1 MTPAELL
8 DEQQLIDE
16 LQRLADHPSLAPRS
30 AELSVLAKDL
40 KSANRL
46 DQWAEVGLADAYVR
60 PESVITPPVGQ
71 AVRHDGRLEAA
82 LGILVFIPLLVT
94 WFGLRE
100 AVRAYGELSEE
111 DPRESTRPFLQLWQS
126 GFGGHLSAL
135 GRFENVALMAV
146 LLIALLVLLSVWH
159 ARVRART
166 EREETERQSE
176 REQLLA
182 ELASVLTRTQ
192 MVLAPHRSASPQ
204 QFAAELTK
212 AATQMRD
219 LASKSASS
227 HRALTG
233 TTTTVSK
240 SIDALKAAA
249 DALTL
254 EVPKLGVAASRIE
267 QTLRDGRTAADKASV
282 AGADAAR
289 GIADRVKAAGDTVE
303 ASLRSLIA
311 AQQSLVTKSE
321 SVASATD
328 RASQALVASTG
339 RTGDA
344 VDGMRE
350 ATERW
355 DAAAA
360 HWQDAAAR
368 LDARIGALV
377 GASPLP
383 ETMTMPA
390 SAEPGAGVGF
400 GVSGHGVPW
409 ISGTNGDPAAGYGY
423 GHDATGASGASAGP
437 GGGPETNGHA
447 GQSTAQNSAQ
457 NSAWSGTDSVG
468 DTRTIPAGHRA
479 PDPARTPGAD
489 PAGTP
494 GADPAGTPGDGH
506 ADDDSLKS
514 EATRVLPS
522 PRRQPPSPAGP
533 VDPPPQPQDRPSAGG
548 DA

>member
-8 DEQQLIDE
+8 DERKLIDE
-16 LQRLADHPSLAPRS
+16 LRRLAAHPSLAPRS
-30 AELSVLAKDL
+30 AELTVLADDL
-40 KSANRL
+40 KPAHQL
-46 DQWAEVGLADAYVR
+46 DRWAEVDLVDAYVR
-60 PESVITPPVGQ
+60 PESVLTPPAGQ
-71 AVRHDGRLEAA
+71 AGRHDGRLEAA

-100 AVRAYGELSEE
+100 AVRAYGELSKE
-111 DPRESTRPFLQLWQS
+111 DPKESTRPFLQLWQS
-126 GFGGHLSAL
+126 GFGGHLTAL

-166 EREETERQSE
+166 EREEAEQQSE
-176 REQLLA
+176 RERLLA

-192 MVLAPHRSASPQ
+192 MVLVPHRSASPQ
-204 QFAAELTK
+204 QFASELTK
-212 AATQMRD
+212 AATQMRQ
-219 LASKSASS
+219 LASKAATS
-227 HRALTG
+227 HKALTD
-233 TTTTVSK
+233 TTTAVSR
-240 SIDALKAAA
+240 SIDALKASA
-249 DALTL
+249 DALTV

-303 ASLRSLIA
+303 ASLKSLIA

-321 SVASATD
+321 SVAEATD

-377 GASPLP
+377 GTSGLP
-383 ETMTMPA
+383 GT
-390 SAEPGAGVGF
+390 SGLLPGTPTV
-400 GVSGHGVPW
+400 
-409 ISGTNGDPAAGYGY
+409 PAA
-423 GHDATGASGASAGP
+423 AGADG
-437 GGGPETNGHA
+437 NGHA
-447 GQSTAQNSAQ
+447 WHGGSHGDPDGGSVGASPAGGAVNGGPDSGSAG
-457 NSAWSGTDSVG
+457 SDPWSGLSV
-468 DTRTIPAGHRA
+468 
-479 PDPARTPGAD
+479 DPADEHGAD
-489 PAGTP
+489 DT
-494 GADPAGTPGDGH
+494 
-506 ADDDSLKS
+506 LRS
-514 EATRVLPS
+514 EATRVLPARG
-522 PRRQPPSPAGP
+522 RRFPSPAEP
-533 VDPPPQPQDRPSAGG
+533 VDSPPRPRHQSPGGG

>member
-8 DEQQLIDE
+8 DKQKLVDE
-16 LQRLADHPSLAPRS
+16 LQRLAAHPSLAPRS
-30 AELSVLAKDL
+30 AELGVLAQDL
-40 KSANRL
+40 KPGHQL
-46 DQWAEVGLADAYVR
+46 DRWAEVDLVDAYVR
-60 PESVITPPVGQ
+60 PESVVTPPAGP
-71 AVRHDGRLEAA
+71 AGRHDGRLEAA

-100 AVRAYGELSEE
+100 AVRAYGELSKV
-111 DPRESTRPFLQLWQS
+111 DPKESTRPFLQLWQS

-166 EREETERQSE
+166 DREETEQQSE
-176 REQLLA
+176 RERLLA

-204 QFAAELTK
+204 QFTSELTK
-212 AATQMRD
+212 AATQMRQ
-219 LASKSASS
+219 LASKAETS
-227 HRALTG
+227 HKALTG
-233 TTTTVSK
+233 TTTAVSR

-249 DALTL
+249 DALTV

-267 QTLRDGRTAADKASV
+267 QSLREGRTAADKASV

-303 ASLRSLIA
+303 ASLKSLIA
-311 AQQSLVTKSE
+311 AQQSLVSKSE
-321 SVASATD
+321 SVAEATD
-328 RASQALVASTG
+328 RASQALIASTG

-368 LDARIGALV
+368 LDARIGALA
-377 GASPLP
+377 GASNL
-383 ETMTMPA
+383 
-390 SAEPGAGVGF
+390 PGALTVPSAPGAAGN
-400 GVSGHGVPW
+400 GHG
-409 ISGTNGDPAAGYGY
+409 NGDGHGNRNGHGWNGGAYG
-423 GHDATGASGASAGP
+423 DP
-437 GGGPETNGHA
+437 GGGFGPAADEHA
-447 GQSTAQNSAQ
+447 AHEPTA
-457 NSAWSGTDSVG
+457 
-468 DTRTIPAGHRA
+468 
-479 PDPARTPGAD
+479 AD
-489 PAGTP
+489 PSA
-494 GADPAGTPGDGH
+494 ADPS
-506 ADDDSLKS
+506 ADDTLRS
-514 EATRVLPS
+514 EATRVLPG
-522 PRRQPPSPAGP
+522 RGRHIPSPAEP
-533 VDPPPQPQDRPSAGG
+533 VDSPPRPPHRPPGGG

>member
-8 DEQQLIDE
+8 DKQKLIDE
-16 LQRLADHPSLAPRS
+16 LQRLAAHPSLAPRS
-30 AELSVLAKDL
+30 AELTVLAKDL
-40 KSANRL
+40 KPAHQL
-46 DQWAEVGLADAYVR
+46 DRWAEVDLVDAYVR
-60 PESVITPPVGQ
+60 PESVLTPPTGQ
-71 AVRHDGRLEAA
+71 AGRHDGRLEAA

-100 AVRAYGELSEE
+100 AVRAYGELSKE
-111 DPRESTRPFLQLWQS
+111 DPKESTRPFLQLWQS

-166 EREETERQSE
+166 DREEAEQQSE
-176 REQLLA
+176 RERLLA

-204 QFAAELTK
+204 QFTSELTK
-212 AATQMRD
+212 AATQMRQ
-219 LASKSASS
+219 LASKAETS
-227 HRALTG
+227 HKALTG
-233 TTTTVSK
+233 TTTAVSR

-254 EVPKLGVAASRIE
+254 EVPKLGAAASRIE
-267 QTLRDGRTAADKASV
+267 QTLLDGRKAAAKASAADAN
-282 AGADAAR
+282 AAR
-289 GIADRVKAAGDTVE
+289 DIADRVKTAGDTVE
-303 ASLRSLIA
+303 SSLKSLIA

-321 SVASATD
+321 TVAAATD
-328 RASQALVASTG
+328 RASQALVDSTG

-377 GASPLP
+377 GASGLP
-383 ETMTMPA
+383 VTPPITPAPASTLLGTPTVPA
-390 SAEPGAGVGF
+390 SAGTAGN
-400 GVSGHGVPW
+400 GHGW
-409 ISGTNGDPAAGYGY
+409 GGGANGDPAGGYGSSGSSGSSGNDGTPY
-423 GHDATGASGASAGP
+423 GGTTGSA
-437 GGGPETNGHA
+437 
-447 GQSTAQNSAQ
+447 
-457 NSAWSGTDSVG
+457 AWSGVG
-468 DTRTIPAGHRA
+468 VDAADGHTADGQTGGRQA
-479 PDPARTPGAD
+479 PD
-489 PAGTP
+489 
-494 GADPAGTPGDGH
+494 GH
-506 ADDDSLKS
+506 TADDSLRS
-514 EATRVLPS
+514 EATRALPARG
-522 PRRQPPSPAGP
+522 RRIPSPAEP
-533 VDPPPQPQDRPSAGG
+533 VDSPPRPPHQPNQPHQPPGGG

>member
-8 DEQQLIDE
+8 DKQRLVDE
-16 LQRLADHPSLAPRS
+16 LQRLAAHPSLAPRS
-30 AELSVLAKDL
+30 AELKVLAQDL
-40 KSANRL
+40 EPEHQL
-46 DQWAEVGLADAYVR
+46 DRWAEVDLVDAYVR
-60 PESVITPPVGQ
+60 PESVLTPPTGQ

-100 AVRAYGELSEE
+100 AVRAYGELSKE
-111 DPRESTRPFLQLWQS
+111 DPKESTRPFLQLWQS

-166 EREETERQSE
+166 DREETEQQGE
-176 REQLLA
+176 RERLLA

-192 MVLAPHRSASPQ
+192 MLLAPHRSASPQ
-204 QFAAELTK
+204 QFTSELTK
-212 AATQMRD
+212 AATQMRQ
-219 LASKSASS
+219 LASKAETS

-233 TTTTVSK
+233 TTTAVSR

-267 QTLRDGRTAADKASV
+267 QTLRDGRTAADRASV
-282 AGADAAR
+282 AEADAAR

-303 ASLRSLIA
+303 TSLRSLIA
-311 AQQSLVTKSE
+311 AQQSLVIKSE
-321 SVASATD
+321 SVAAATD

-368 LDARIGALV
+368 LDARIGVLV
-377 GASPLP
+377 GASALP
-383 ETMTMPA
+383 EASALPGTATVPA
-390 SAEPGAGVGF
+390 STGGEGNGYAWGGSSSAG
-400 GVSGHGVPW
+400 S
-409 ISGTNGDPAAGYGY
+409 NGDPFGGHGYGADVNDGAAG
-423 GHDATGASGASAGP
+423 
-437 GGGPETNGHA
+437 GGSNG
-447 GQSTAQNSAQ
+447 Q
-457 NSAWSGTDSVG
+457 
-468 DTRTIPAGHRA
+468 
-479 PDPARTPGAD
+479 GAD
-489 PAGTP
+489 GPADD
-494 GADPAGTPGDGH
+494 A
-506 ADDDSLKS
+506 DDSLRS
-514 EATRVLPS
+514 EATRVLPARG
-522 PRRQPPSPAGP
+522 RRIPSPAEP
-533 VDPPPQPQDRPSAGG
+533 VDPVEPADAPPQPPHQAPGRS

>member
-8 DEQQLIDE
+8 DEQRLSEE
-16 LQRLADHPSLAPRS
+16 LRRLTAHPSLAPRS
-30 AELSVLAKDL
+30 AELKVLAADL
-40 KSANRL
+40 ESDHQL
-46 DQWAEVGLADAYVR
+46 DRWAEADLVDAYVR
-60 PESVITPPVGQ
+60 PESVLTPPAGVAG
-71 AVRHDGRLEAA
+71 RHDGRLEAA

-100 AVRAYGELSEE
+100 AVRAYGELSRV
-111 DPRESTRPFLQLWQS
+111 DPKESTRPFLQLWQS

-159 ARVRART
+159 ARVRALT
-166 EREETERQSE
+166 EREEREQQAE
-176 REQLLA
+176 RERLLA

-192 MVLAPHRSASPQ
+192 IVLAPHRSASPQ
-204 QFAAELTK
+204 QFTAELTK
-212 AATQMRD
+212 AATQMRQ
-219 LASKSASS
+219 LATKAEAG
-227 HRALTG
+227 HKALSG
-233 TTTTVSK
+233 TTTAVSR

-267 QTLRDGRTAADKASV
+267 QTLRDNRTAADKASV

-289 GIADRVKAAGDTVE
+289 GLADRVKAAGDTVE
-303 ASLRSLIA
+303 SSLRSLIA

-321 SVASATD
+321 SVAAATD

-368 LDARIGALV
+368 LDARMGAMA
-377 GASPLP
+377 GASALP
-383 ETMTMPA
+383 GGPIAPSSTLLGSRTVPA
-390 SAEPGAGVGF
+390 PAGGHGDTGYSGAGV
-400 GVSGHGVPW
+400 
-409 ISGTNGDPAAGYGY
+409 NGGAG
-423 GHDATGASGASAGP
+423 
-437 GGGPETNGHA
+437 N
-447 GQSTAQNSAQ
+447 
-457 NSAWSGTDSVG
+457 V
-468 DTRTIPAGHRA
+468 
-479 PDPARTPGAD
+479 PGAD
-489 PAGTP
+489 VPDDGLR
-494 GADPAGTPGDGH
+494 DGDVT
-506 ADDDSLKS
+506 DDSPRG
-514 EATRVLPS
+514 EATRVLPA
-522 PRRQPPSPAGP
+522 RARHVPSPADP
-533 VDPPPQPQDRPSAGG
+533 VDSPPRAPHRPPGG
-548 DA
+548 SDA

>member
-8 DEQQLIDE
+8 DKQKLVDE
-16 LQRLADHPSLAPRS
+16 LQRLAAHPSLAPRS
-30 AELSVLAKDL
+30 AELAVLAQDL
-40 KSANRL
+40 KPAHQL
-46 DQWAEVGLADAYVR
+46 DRWAEVDLVDAYVR
-60 PESVITPPVGQ
+60 PESVVTPPVGQ
-71 AVRHDGRLEAA
+71 AGRHDGRLEAA

-100 AVRAYGELSEE
+100 AVRAYGELSKE
-111 DPRESTRPFLQLWQS
+111 DPKESTRPFLQLWQS

-166 EREETERQSE
+166 EREEVEQQSE
-176 REQLLA
+176 RERLLA

-204 QFAAELTK
+204 QFTSELTK
-212 AATQMRD
+212 AATQMQL
-219 LASKSASS
+219 LASKAETS
-227 HRALTG
+227 HKALTG
-233 TTTTVSK
+233 TTTAVSR

-249 DALTL
+249 DALTV

-282 AGADAAR
+282 AGTDAAR

-303 ASLRSLIA
+303 ASLKSLIA

-321 SVASATD
+321 SVAAATD

-344 VDGMRE
+344 VEGMRE

-377 GASPLP
+377 GASGLP
-383 ETMTMPA
+383 GSATVPA
-390 SAEPGAGVGF
+390 SASLGTRTVPASAGADGN
-400 GVSGHGVPW
+400 GHAWGG
-409 ISGTNGDPAAGYGY
+409 SNGDPAGGHGDPTGGHGYPAN
-423 GHDATGASGASAGP
+423 GH
-437 GGGPETNGHA
+437 GGGDGR
-447 GQSTAQNSAQ
+447 TA
-457 NSAWSGTDSVG
+457 
-468 DTRTIPAGHRA
+468 
-479 PDPARTPGAD
+479 AD
-489 PAGTP
+489 PRNT
-494 GADPAGTPGDGH
+494 DGPDGP
-506 ADDDSLKS
+506 DDDLRS
-514 EATRVLPS
+514 EATRVLPA
-522 PRRQPPSPAGP
+522 RGRHIPSPAGP
-533 VDPPPQPQDRPSAGG
+533 VDAPPQPRHQPPGG
-548 DA
+548 SDA

>member
-8 DEQQLIDE
+8 DKQKLIDE
-16 LQRLADHPSLAPRS
+16 LQRLAAHPALAPRS
-30 AELSVLAKDL
+30 AELTVLAKDL
-40 KSANRL
+40 RPAHQL
-46 DQWAEVGLADAYVR
+46 DRWAEVDLVDAYVR
-60 PESVITPPVGQ
+60 PESILTPPAGQ
-71 AVRHDGRLEAA
+71 AGRHDGRLEAA

-100 AVRAYGELSEE
+100 AVRAYGELSKE
-111 DPRESTRPFLQLWQS
+111 DPKESTRPFLQLWQS
-126 GFGGHLSAL
+126 GFGGHLSTL

-166 EREETERQSE
+166 EREEAEQQSE
-176 REQLLA
+176 RERLLA

-192 MVLAPHRSASPQ
+192 MVLVPHRSASPQ
-204 QFAAELTK
+204 QFASELTK
-212 AATQMRD
+212 AATQMRQ
-219 LASKSASS
+219 LASKAATS
-227 HRALTG
+227 HKALTD
-233 TTTTVSK
+233 TTTAVST
-240 SIDALKAAA
+240 SIDALKASA
-249 DALTL
+249 DALTV

-303 ASLRSLIA
+303 ASLKSLIA

-321 SVASATD
+321 SVAEATD

-368 LDARIGALV
+368 LDARIGALA
-377 GASPLP
+377 GASGLHGAPAVVASTLLGT
-383 ETMTMPA
+383 ETVPA
-390 SAEPGAGVGF
+390 SAG
-400 GVSGHGVPW
+400 
-409 ISGTNGDPAAGYGY
+409 AAGN
-423 GHDATGASGASAGP
+423 GHAWGGGSNGQAVDDAEDSDDTLRSEETLRSDDILRSEETRALHARGRHIPSPAEPVDAPPRPPHRPP
-437 GGGPETNGHA
+437 GGG
-447 GQSTAQNSAQ
+447 
-457 NSAWSGTDSVG
+457 
-468 DTRTIPAGHRA
+468 
-479 PDPARTPGAD
+479 
-489 PAGTP
+489 
-494 GADPAGTPGDGH
+494 
-506 ADDDSLKS
+506 
-514 EATRVLPS
+514 
-522 PRRQPPSPAGP
+522 
-533 VDPPPQPQDRPSAGG
+533 

>member
-8 DEQQLIDE
+8 DKQKLIDE
-16 LQRLADHPSLAPRS
+16 LQRLAAHPSLAPRS
-30 AELSVLAKDL
+30 AELTVLAKDL
-40 KSANRL
+40 KPAHQL
-46 DQWAEVGLADAYVR
+46 DRWAEVDLVDAYVR
-60 PESVITPPVGQ
+60 PESVLTPPAGQ
-71 AVRHDGRLEAA
+71 AGRHDGRLEAA

-100 AVRAYGELSEE
+100 AVRAYGELSKE
-111 DPRESTRPFLQLWQS
+111 DPKESTRPFLQLWQS

-159 ARVRART
+159 ARVKART
-166 EREETERQSE
+166 DREETEQQSE
-176 REQLLA
+176 RERLLA

-204 QFAAELTK
+204 QFTSELTK
-212 AATQMRD
+212 AATQMRQ
-219 LASKSASS
+219 LASKAETS
-227 HRALTG
+227 HKALTG
-233 TTTTVSK
+233 TTTAVSR

-249 DALTL
+249 DALTV

-289 GIADRVKAAGDTVE
+289 GIADRVKTAGDTVE
-303 ASLRSLIA
+303 ASLKSLIA

-321 SVASATD
+321 TVAAATD
-328 RASQALVASTG
+328 RASQALVDSTG

-344 VDGMRE
+344 VEGMRE

-368 LDARIGALV
+368 LDERIGALV
-377 GASPLP
+377 GASDLP
-383 ETMTMPA
+383 GTPPTAPA
-390 SAEPGAGVGF
+390 SALLGTPT
-400 GVSGHGVPW
+400 VPAP
-409 ISGTNGDPAAGYGY
+409 NGSEG
-423 GHDATGASGASAGP
+423 
-437 GGGPETNGHA
+437 NGHA
-447 GQSTAQNSAQ
+447 WGGSTNGQAADDHDE
-457 NSAWSGTDSVG
+457 TDQ
-468 DTRTIPAGHRA
+468 T
-479 PDPARTPGAD
+479 
-489 PAGTP
+489 
-494 GADPAGTPGDGH
+494 
-506 ADDDSLKS
+506 DDSLRS
-514 EATRVLPS
+514 EATRALPARG
-522 PRRQPPSPAGP
+522 RRIPSPAGP
-533 VDPPPQPQDRPSAGG
+533 VDAPPQPRHQPPGGG

>member
-8 DEQQLIDE
+8 DKQELVDE
-16 LQRLADHPSLAPRS
+16 LQRLAAHPSLTPRS
-30 AELSVLAKDL
+30 AELSVLAQDL
-40 KSANRL
+40 KPGHQL
-46 DQWAEVGLADAYVR
+46 DRWAEVDLVDAYVR
-60 PESVITPPVGQ
+60 PESVVTPPAGP
-71 AVRHDGRLEAA
+71 AGRHDGRLEAA

-100 AVRAYGELSEE
+100 AVRAYGELSKV
-111 DPRESTRPFLQLWQS
+111 DPKESTRPFLQLWQS

-146 LLIALLVLLSVWH
+146 ILIALLVVLSVWH

-166 EREETERQSE
+166 DREETERQSE
-176 REQLLA
+176 RELLLA

-192 MVLAPHRSASPQ
+192 MVLVPHRSASPK
-204 QFAAELTK
+204 QFTSELTK
-212 AATQMRD
+212 AATQMRQ
-219 LASKSASS
+219 LASKAETS
-227 HRALTG
+227 HKALTG
-233 TTTTVSK
+233 TTTAVSK

-249 DALTL
+249 DALTV

-267 QTLRDGRTAADKASV
+267 QSLRDGRTAADKASV

-303 ASLRSLIA
+303 ASLKSLVA

-321 SVASATD
+321 SVAEATD

-368 LDARIGALV
+368 LDARIGALA
-377 GASPLP
+377 GASNLP
-383 ETMTMPA
+383 GPQTVPA
-390 SAEPGAGVGF
+390 APGAAGGNEQ
-400 GVSGHGVPW
+400 GHGNAHGNRNGHGW
-409 ISGTNGDPAAGYGY
+409 NGGAYGDPAGGFGQAA
-423 GHDATGASGASAGP
+423 DEPTTTELAT
-437 GGGPETNGHA
+437 PEPTTA
-447 GQSTAQNSAQ
+447 APSTAAPSA
-457 NSAWSGTDSVG
+457 
-468 DTRTIPAGHRA
+468 
-479 PDPARTPGAD
+479 AD
-489 PAGTP
+489 PST
-494 GADPAGTPGDGH
+494 
-506 ADDDSLKS
+506 DDSLRS
-514 EATRVLPS
+514 EATRVLS
-522 PRRQPPSPAGP
+522 ARGRHIPSPAEP
-533 VDPPPQPQDRPSAGG
+533 VDSPPRPPHRPPGGG

>member
-8 DEQQLIDE
+8 DKQKLIDE
-16 LQRLADHPSLAPRS
+16 LQRLAAHPSLAPRS
-30 AELSVLAKDL
+30 AELTVLAKDL
-40 KSANRL
+40 KPAHQL
-46 DQWAEVGLADAYVR
+46 DRWAEVDLVDAYVR
-60 PESVITPPVGQ
+60 PESVLTPPTGQ
-71 AVRHDGRLEAA
+71 AGRHDGRLEAA

-100 AVRAYGELSEE
+100 AVRAYGELSKE
-111 DPRESTRPFLQLWQS
+111 DPKESTRPFLQLWQS

-166 EREETERQSE
+166 DREEAEQQSE
-176 REQLLA
+176 RERLLA

-204 QFAAELTK
+204 QFTSELTK
-212 AATQMRD
+212 AATQMRQ
-219 LASKSASS
+219 LASKAETS
-227 HRALTG
+227 HKALTG
-233 TTTTVSK
+233 TTTAVSR

-254 EVPKLGVAASRIE
+254 EVPKLGAAASRIE
-267 QTLRDGRTAADKASV
+267 QTLLDGRKAAAKASAADAN
-282 AGADAAR
+282 AAR
-289 GIADRVKAAGDTVE
+289 DIADRVKTAGDTVE
-303 ASLRSLIA
+303 SSLKSLIA

-321 SVASATD
+321 TVAAATE
-328 RASQALVASTG
+328 RASQALVDSTG

-377 GASPLP
+377 GASGLP
-383 ETMTMPA
+383 VTPPPAPTPA
-390 SAEPGAGVGF
+390 STLLGTPTVPTSAGTAGNGHAWGGGA
-400 GVSGHGVPW
+400 
-409 ISGTNGDPAAGYGY
+409 NGDPAGGYGSSGSSGNDGTPY
-423 GHDATGASGASAGP
+423 GGTATGGMATGGTATGGTTGSA
-437 GGGPETNGHA
+437 
-447 GQSTAQNSAQ
+447 
-457 NSAWSGTDSVG
+457 AWSGVG
-468 DTRTIPAGHRA
+468 VDAADGQTADGQTGGRQA
-479 PDPARTPGAD
+479 PD
-489 PAGTP
+489 
-494 GADPAGTPGDGH
+494 GH
-506 ADDDSLKS
+506 TADDSLRS
-514 EATRVLPS
+514 EATRALPARG
-522 PRRQPPSPAGP
+522 RRVPSPAEP
-533 VDPPPQPQDRPSAGG
+533 VDSPPRPPHQPHQPPGGG

>member
-8 DEQQLIDE
+8 DKQKLIDE
-16 LQRLADHPSLAPRS
+16 LQRLAAHPSLAPRS
-30 AELSVLAKDL
+30 AELSVLAADL
-40 KSANRL
+40 KPAHQL
-46 DQWAEVGLADAYVR
+46 DRWAEVDLVDAYVR
-60 PESVITPPVGQ
+60 PESVLTPPAGR
-71 AVRHDGRLEAA
+71 AGRHDGRLEAA

-100 AVRAYGELSEE
+100 AVRAYGDLSKE
-111 DPRESTRPFLQLWQS
+111 DPKESTRPFLQLWQS
-126 GFGGHLSAL
+126 GFGGHLSPL

-166 EREETERQSE
+166 EREETQQQSE
-176 REQLLA
+176 RERLLA

-204 QFAAELTK
+204 QFTSELTK
-212 AATQMRD
+212 AAGQMRQ
-219 LASKSASS
+219 LASKAETS
-227 HRALTG
+227 HKALTG

-267 QTLRDGRTAADKASV
+267 QTLRDGRTAADKAST

-303 ASLRSLIA
+303 ASLKSLIA

-321 SVASATD
+321 SVAEATD

-368 LDARIGALV
+368 LDARIGALAGSSMPL
-377 GASPLP
+377 GAPSV
-383 ETMTMPA
+383 PA
-390 SAEPGAGVGF
+390 PAGAAGN
-400 GVSGHGVPW
+400 GHGW
-409 ISGTNGDPAAGYGY
+409 RGGAEMNGGTAGAHPTGVHTATGDP
-423 GHDATGASGASAGP
+423 
-437 GGGPETNGHA
+437 
-447 GQSTAQNSAQ
+447 
-457 NSAWSGTDSVG
+457 WSGLSV
-468 DTRTIPAGHRA
+468 DTADGLAADEQTVDEQTIDEHVA
-479 PDPARTPGAD
+479 
-489 PAGTP
+489 
-494 GADPAGTPGDGH
+494 
-506 ADDDSLKS
+506 DDSLRS
-514 EATRVLPS
+514 EATRALHA
-522 PRRQPPSPAGP
+522 RGRHIPAPADP
-533 VDPPPQPQDRPSAGG
+533 VEPPPWPPHRSPGGG

>member
-8 DEQQLIDE
+8 DKQKLIDE
-16 LQRLADHPSLAPRS
+16 LQRLAAHPSLAPRS
-30 AELSVLAKDL
+30 AELTVLAKDL
-40 KSANRL
+40 KPAHQL
-46 DQWAEVGLADAYVR
+46 DRWAEVDLVDAYVR
-60 PESVITPPVGQ
+60 PESVLTPPTGQ
-71 AVRHDGRLEAA
+71 AGRHDGRLEAA

-100 AVRAYGELSEE
+100 AVRAYGELSKV
-111 DPRESTRPFLQLWQS
+111 DPKESTRPFLQLWQS

-166 EREETERQSE
+166 DREETEQRSE
-176 REQLLA
+176 RERLLA

-192 MVLAPHRSASPQ
+192 MALAPHRSASPR
-204 QFAAELTK
+204 QFTSELTK
-212 AATQMRD
+212 AATQMRQ
-219 LASKSASS
+219 LASKAETS
-227 HRALTG
+227 HKALTG
-233 TTTTVSK
+233 TTTAVSR

-267 QTLRDGRTAADKASV
+267 QTLLDGRNAAAKASAADATAARD
-282 AGADAAR
+282 
-289 GIADRVKAAGDTVE
+289 IADRVKTAGDTVE
-303 ASLRSLIA
+303 SSLKSLIA

-321 SVASATD
+321 TVAAATD
-328 RASQALVASTG
+328 RASQALVDSTG

-377 GASPLP
+377 GA
-383 ETMTMPA
+383 PA
-390 SAEPGAGVGF
+390 GTAGNGTA
-400 GVSGHGVPW
+400 GNGHGW
-409 ISGTNGDPAAGYGY
+409 SDGTIGDPAGGYGSS
-423 GHDATGASGASAGP
+423 GHDGTPYGGTAGSGTATGDTATGGTAG
-437 GGGPETNGHA
+437 
-447 GQSTAQNSAQ
+447 SD
-457 NSAWSGTDSVG
+457 AWSGVG
-468 DTRTIPAGHRA
+468 VVAA
-479 PDPARTPGAD
+479 
-489 PAGTP
+489 
-494 GADPAGTPGDGH
+494 DGH
-506 ADDDSLKS
+506 TADDSLRS
-514 EATRVLPS
+514 EATRALPARG
-522 PRRQPPSPAGP
+522 RRVPSPAEP
-533 VDPPPQPQDRPSAGG
+533 VDPPPRPPHRPPGGG